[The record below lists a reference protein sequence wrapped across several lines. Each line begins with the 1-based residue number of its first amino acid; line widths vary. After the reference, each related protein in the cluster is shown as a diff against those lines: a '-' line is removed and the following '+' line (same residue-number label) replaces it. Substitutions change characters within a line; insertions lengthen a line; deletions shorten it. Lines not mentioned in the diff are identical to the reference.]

1 MAVKIKLKRLGKI
14 RSPHYRIVVA
24 DSRTRRDGRAI
35 EEIGLYHP
43 VQNPSRIE
51 VNADRVA
58 YWLSVGA
65 QPTEPVLAILKKTG
79 DWQKFKGEPAPA
91 PLLQPEVK
99 SARPS
104 FEAVSAEDEPKGE
117 AITQKAKKADKKA
130 DEAKAESAES
140 TEA

>member
-14 RSPHYRIVVA
+14 RSPHYRIIVA

-35 EEIGLYHP
+35 EEIGKYHP
-43 VQNPSRIE
+43 TYNPSVME
-51 VNADRVA
+51 VDGERVA
-58 YWLSVGA
+58 YWLGVGA

-91 PLLQPEVK
+91 PLLQQAEKVV
-99 SARPS
+99 RPS
-104 FEAVSAEDEPKGE
+104 FDALGGEDEGKGE
-117 AITQKAKKADKKA
+117 AITQKKKK
-130 DEAKAESAES
+130 DEAAAESSSSAS

>member
-14 RSPHYRIVVA
+14 RAPHYRIVVA

-51 VNADRVA
+51 VNAERVA

-91 PLLQPEVK
+91 PLLQPAEK
-99 SARPS
+99 AARPS
-104 FEAVSAEDEPKGE
+104 FEALGGDDEGKGE
-117 AITQKAKKADKKA
+117 AITQKKKAEKK
-130 DEAKAESAES
+130 DEAPAESAS